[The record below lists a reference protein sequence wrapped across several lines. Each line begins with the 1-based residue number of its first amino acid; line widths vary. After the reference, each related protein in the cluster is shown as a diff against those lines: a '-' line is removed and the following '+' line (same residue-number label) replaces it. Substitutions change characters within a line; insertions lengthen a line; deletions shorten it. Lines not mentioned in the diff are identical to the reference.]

1 MYFKSIAAMALSA
14 VLFAAPALAVPL
26 DPTDMRGLRSFGG
39 TPLLLDFSAV
49 KGGTEDRTVAHF
61 DISGFSGPVVSAIL
75 NLSMQNQDSDLP
87 SVLDIYSFAGD
98 GTVSIDEFDSGT
110 FHASLTGL
118 VGSVVNPVLDITALF
133 NLAIANGDSYL
144 SFNLRN
150 EEDEG
155 RFFLSDVIDGVY
167 STGSSA
173 GPTFIDVTT
182 PAVPLPAGAVLAVT
196 GLGAMALLR
205 RRRRV

>member
-1 MYFKSIAAMALSA
+1 MYFKSIAAAALSA
-14 VLFAAPALAVPL
+14 ILFAAPALAVPL

-39 TPLLLDFSAV
+39 TPLLLSFSAV
-49 KGGTEDRTVAHF
+49 KGGTEDRTIAHF
-61 DISGFSGPVVSAIL
+61 DLSGFAGPVVSAVL
-75 NLSMQNQDSDLP
+75 HLSMQNQDPTLP
-87 SVLDIYSFAGD
+87 SVLDIYNFAGD
-98 GTVSIDEFDSGT
+98 GTVSIDEFDTGT

-173 GPTFIDVTT
+173 GPTYIDVTA

-196 GLGAMALLR
+196 GLGALTLLR

>member
-1 MYFKSIAAMALSA
+1 MAQ
-14 VLFAAPALAVPL
+14 
-26 DPTDMRGLRSFGG
+26 LRRSGG
-39 TPLLLDFSAV
+39 GVVLLL
-49 KGGTEDRTVAHF
+49 
-61 DISGFSGPVVSAIL
+61 L
-75 NLSMQNQDSDLP
+75 L
-87 SVLDIYSFAGD
+87 
-98 GTVSIDEFDSGT
+98 
-110 FHASLTGL
+110 GL